1 MRRILLHRNEGRL
14 GHGSAEHRCIDQLLL
29 IVLIQP
35 ERNSSPAIIVLLGPV
50 RNAFEFFL
58 ICRKLNYIRLRP
70 SENLLKL
77 GNLFPNSAHEQLI
90 EGSPL
95 ELFKG
100 FERVFE
106 ANFLVHIIELIS
118 LIDFLN
124 ARQNLAGIAHI
135 LFGGRDD
142 EKPYTGQNSQCD
154 NNYHGNRHRRHY
166 CYLVLYPK

>member
-1 MRRILLHRNEGRL
+1 MRDILLHRNEGRL

-35 ERNSSPAIIVLLGPV
+35 ERDSSPAIIVLLGPV
-50 RNAFEFFL
+50 RDAFKFFL
-58 ICRKLNYIRLRP
+58 ICRKLNHIRLRP

-90 EGSPL
+90 EGSAFI
-95 ELFKG
+95 LFKG
-100 FERVFE
+100 FERVFK
-106 ANFLVHIIELIS
+106 ADFFVYIIEVIS

-124 ARQNLAGIAHI
+124 ACQNFAGIAHI
-135 LFGGRDD
+135 LLGGRDD

-154 NNYHGNRHRRHY
+154 NNYHGNRYR
-166 CYLVLYPK
+166 